1 MPKKKRPKRGVPVL
15 VYAEPSE
22 IDKPWLLGSLTINQS
37 STDNQISLLV
47 ATSVSLPGSDQKHNF
62 VLGYDADNLVS
73 GTTALATNAGSCNT
87 AWLEKIARD
96 GVPRMHTL
104 SLTLKS
110 ACSIWYMRQAL
121 PTTCRQ
127 LVEIAKAHKVHL
139 IIDFSWLQEK
149 YHSCIRRLVSNS
161 TGLYGSPVSATL
173 AKFERGDWT
182 IFQPLGATN
191 EPLNELPA
199 YVKTSTKRPRPTI
212 KTSSSP
218 PSKRPILG
226 WKASGFPP
234 QSPTKVATSPSRGIT
249 SPPSK
254 HDILESEASG
264 FPPQSPTKVATSPSR
279 GITSPP
285 SKHDILES
293 EASGFPPQ
301 SPTKVATSPSRG
313 ITSPP
318 SKHDILESEAFG
330 FPPQS
335 PTEVATSPSCGITS
349 PPSKHDILESE
360 ASGFPP
366 QSPAEV
372 ATSPSCDTTIDES
385 TAFSDRQFAAI
396 SGAVAQQIPS
406 AFAASPRR
414 FFPHPGISPLVSDA
428 SESSSTSSSQTRFP
442 QSLSNKHIQDVL
454 DHLKEAQWN
463 ITVATDES
471 IGALDDIRDALLREV
486 KDELATQTVDFEEY
500 LDTIVG
506 DIIGKADE
514 KAAAIISKAD
524 EKAAA
529 MMSKADEKMR
539 DAAAMMSTVERMAKA
554 ATASLWD
561 VATKASGDRDANS
574 RRPFARGKGGYR
586 GLGTRSFLH

>member
-234 QSPTKVATSPSRGIT
+234 QSPTKVATSPSR
-249 SPPSK
+249 S
-254 HDILESEASG
+254 
-264 FPPQSPTKVATSPSR
+264 
-279 GITSPP
+279 
-285 SKHDILES
+285 
-293 EASGFPPQ
+293 
-301 SPTKVATSPSRG
+301 

-360 ASGFPP
+360 AFGFPPQSPTEVATSPSRGITSPPSKHDILESEAFGFPP

-385 TAFSDRQFAAI
+385 TAFSDRQFAA
-396 SGAVAQQIPS
+396 
-406 AFAASPRR
+406 FAASPRR

-428 SESSSTSSSQTRFP
+428 SECSSTSSSQTRFP
-442 QSLSNKHIQDVL
+442 QSLLNKHIQDVL
-454 DHLKEAQWN
+454 DHLEEAQSN
-463 ITVATDES
+463 FTVAKDES

>member
-226 WKASGFPP
+226 WKAFGFPP
-234 QSPTKVATSPSRGIT
+234 QSPT
-249 SPPSK
+249 
-254 HDILESEASG
+254 E
-264 FPPQSPTKVATSPSR
+264 
-279 GITSPP
+279 
-285 SKHDILES
+285 
-293 EASGFPPQ
+293 
-301 SPTKVATSPSRG
+301 VATSPSRG

-360 ASGFPP
+360 AFGFPP
-366 QSPAEV
+366 QSPTEV
-372 ATSPSCDTTIDES
+372 ATSPSRGITIAES
-385 TAFSDRQFAAI
+385 TAFSDRQFA
-396 SGAVAQQIPS
+396 

-428 SESSSTSSSQTRFP
+428 SECSSTSSSQTRFP
-442 QSLSNKHIQDVL
+442 QSLLNKHIQDVL
-454 DHLKEAQWN
+454 DHLEEAQSN
-463 ITVATDES
+463 FTVAKDES